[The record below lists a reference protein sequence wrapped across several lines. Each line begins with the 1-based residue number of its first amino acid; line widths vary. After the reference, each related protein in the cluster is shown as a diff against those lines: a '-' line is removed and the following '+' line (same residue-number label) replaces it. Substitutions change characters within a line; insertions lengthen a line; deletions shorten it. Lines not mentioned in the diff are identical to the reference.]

1 MIYRINKKKV
11 PIKHDIFIIRLEP
24 KMKTEAIFF
33 LQNWIIGRGQS
44 PLKTM
49 VKRTLVLCKFK
60 ALFVKLWWLLIDALT
75 VKKSEHNY
83 CSSAIKHF

>member
-1 MIYRINKKKV
+1 M
-11 PIKHDIFIIRLEP
+11 E
-24 KMKTEAIFF
+24 TEAIFF